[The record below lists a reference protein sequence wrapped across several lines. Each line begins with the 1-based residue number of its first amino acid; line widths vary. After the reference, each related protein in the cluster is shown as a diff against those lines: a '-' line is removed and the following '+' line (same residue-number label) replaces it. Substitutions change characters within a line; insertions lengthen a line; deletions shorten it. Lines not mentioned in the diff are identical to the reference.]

1 MYRTNPPL
9 FVRLVLSDCFREL
22 VTTESLHTHYAPQQT
37 RLQLQRK
44 WEKGGGEEKTQVTRS
59 QEWADT
65 AEVMELEAA
74 AAENKNLFILVH
86 DMIKKGAFQR
96 AFLKSAKTL

>member
-1 MYRTNPPL
+1 M
-9 FVRLVLSDCFREL
+9 
-22 VTTESLHTHYAPQQT
+22 TTESLHTHYAPQQT

-96 AFLKSAKTL
+96 TSLKMQKPYNCHTQRGNAHLCM